1 MLSQFKKHIES
12 SFSFLADAKLL
23 VTVSGGIDS
32 VVLAHLCSKLGLNY
46 AIAHCNFGL
55 RNGES
60 DEDEDFV
67 ISLAEDLNVEVFIEN
82 FDTQDYADT
91 HKLSIQMAA
100 RELRYNWFQELA
112 NHLKFDYILTA
123 HNADDNLET
132 FLINFTRGTGL
143 NGLTGI
149 PAINDN
155 VARPLLNFSRAHITA
170 FAEKE
175 RIKWRED
182 SSNSTTKYLRNKLRH
197 EVIPVLKEINPQL
210 LDSLKNTLTNLQDTA
225 DIVEESLNAVA
236 KRAIVSIDENGVS
249 YKISEFK
256 KVNNPKAYLFEMF
269 KSYGFKEWDDVLA
282 LLDAQ
287 SGKQVLSVT
296 HRLVKHRNVLILSK
310 INNSN
315 NKPVTINDLNKNIN
329 TPIGKLCFEDLDK
342 IEATSKEII
351 CVDKDKL
358 KLPLMIRP
366 WMYGDFFYPHG
377 MTGKKKI
384 SKYLKDEKLSLIEK
398 ENVWVLTSQEDI
410 VWIVGRRADDRFKVS
425 EKTTNILKI
434 HIS

>member
-12 SFSFLADAKLL
+12 SFGFLADAKLL

-225 DIVEESLNAVA
+225 D
-236 KRAIVSIDENGVS
+236 
-249 YKISEFK
+249 
-256 KVNNPKAYLFEMF
+256 
-269 KSYGFKEWDDVLA
+269 
-282 LLDAQ
+282 
-287 SGKQVLSVT
+287 
-296 HRLVKHRNVLILSK
+296 
-310 INNSN
+310 
-315 NKPVTINDLNKNIN
+315 
-329 TPIGKLCFEDLDK
+329 
-342 IEATSKEII
+342 
-351 CVDKDKL
+351 
-358 KLPLMIRP
+358 
-366 WMYGDFFYPHG
+366 
-377 MTGKKKI
+377 
-384 SKYLKDEKLSLIEK
+384 
-398 ENVWVLTSQEDI
+398 
-410 VWIVGRRADDRFKVS
+410 
-425 EKTTNILKI
+425 
-434 HIS
+434 

>member
-1 MLSQFKKHIES
+1 
-12 SFSFLADAKLL
+12 
-23 VTVSGGIDS
+23 
-32 VVLAHLCSKLGLNY
+32 
-46 AIAHCNFGL
+46 
-55 RNGES
+55 
-60 DEDEDFV
+60 
-67 ISLAEDLNVEVFIEN
+67 
-82 FDTQDYADT
+82 
-91 HKLSIQMAA
+91 
-100 RELRYNWFQELA
+100 
-112 NHLKFDYILTA
+112 
-123 HNADDNLET
+123 
-132 FLINFTRGTGL
+132 
-143 NGLTGI
+143 
-149 PAINDN
+149 
-155 VARPLLNFSRAHITA
+155 
-170 FAEKE
+170 
-175 RIKWRED
+175 
-182 SSNSTTKYLRNKLRH
+182 
-197 EVIPVLKEINPQL
+197 
-210 LDSLKNTLTNLQDTA
+210 
-225 DIVEESLNAVA
+225 
-236 KRAIVSIDENGVS
+236 
-249 YKISEFK
+249 